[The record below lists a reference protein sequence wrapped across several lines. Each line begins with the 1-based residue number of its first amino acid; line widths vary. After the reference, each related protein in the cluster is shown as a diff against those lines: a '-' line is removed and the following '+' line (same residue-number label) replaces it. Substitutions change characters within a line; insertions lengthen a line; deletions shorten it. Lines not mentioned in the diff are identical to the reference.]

1 MSFRYSDSRSTVSRR
16 TLILAVALSLGS
28 GLVGGLA
35 GAWLTRPEPPA
46 VSQRVNDDPPAIAVR
61 SELPPV
67 AAASS
72 ADFVQASRIA
82 SPSVV
87 FIKTLSNVQ
96 SRSADPFWDFW
107 DFWGGMRRGP
117 IANAGSGVVIS
128 PDGYIVTNNHVV
140 DKADKIEVIFPN
152 KHSYLAEVVG
162 TDPNT
167 DLAVLKI
174 EAKNLKAATL
184 GNSDQV
190 QIGEWV
196 LALGNPLNLTYTVTA
211 GIVSA
216 RGRNINIVNSQFPME
231 SFIQTDAAI
240 NPGNSGGALVNLRG
254 ELIGIN
260 TAIASKTGAYS
271 GYGFAIPS
279 NIVRKVSRD
288 LIEYGEVQIS
298 FLGAEVLDIDSNLA
312 DKISGDDYSGVYVYN
327 VERDGSAARA
337 GLREGDVIL
346 AIEGISINSKAE
358 YLERLAHHRP
368 GENIRL
374 SIRRDN
380 KLMELRATLFNKEG
394 TTSVLKTQSVWS
406 SDLGCRI
413 TPLSKVERNRLNT
426 EGGYRLTELRSG
438 TIAQMGLPEGFVLIS
453 VNKQVPRNPQELI
466 ELLSRARGRVII
478 EGIPPGGSRSVYS
491 FRFY

>member
-1 MSFRYSDSRSTVSRR
+1 MIDNMNLTPQRR
-16 TLILAVALSLGS
+16 KQVALLAVLSLSLG
-28 GLVGGLA
+28 LAGGVL
-35 GAWLTRPEPPA
+35 GAWLMRPDAAEQAMDARRWGIPA
-46 VSQRVNDDPPAIAVR
+46 VPVNR
-61 SELPPV
+61 MLPV
-67 AAASS
+67 TATSS
-72 ADFVQASRIA
+72 ADFVQATRTA

-96 SRSADPFWDFW
+96 ASADPYWDFW

-128 PDGYIVTNNHVV
+128 ADGYIVTNNHVV
-140 DKADKIEVIFPN
+140 DKADKIEVIFQN
-152 KHSYLAEVVG
+152 KHTYLAEVVG

-174 EAKNLKAATL
+174 DAKGLKAATMA
-184 GNSDQV
+184 NSDQV

-216 RGRNINIVNSQFPME
+216 RGRNINIVNSQFPIE

-271 GYGFAIPS
+271 GYGFAIPA

-312 DKISGDDYSGVYVYN
+312 DKLPDNDFSGVYVYS
-327 VERDGSAARA
+327 VERDGAAAKA

-346 AIEGISINSKAE
+346 AIEALPVNSKAE

-368 GENIRL
+368 GEALRL
-374 SIRRDN
+374 SVRRDG
-380 KLMELRATLFNKEG
+380 KPIELRATLYNKEG

-406 SDLGCRI
+406 NDIGCRI
-413 TPLSKVERNRLNT
+413 TPLSKVERNRLNVDA
-426 EGGYRLTELRSG
+426 GFRLSEVRSG

-453 VNKQVPRNPQELI
+453 VNRQVPRTSQELI

-478 EGIPPGGSRSVYS
+478 EGVPPGGNRSVYS